1 MPKSLFIITLLS
13 LIGVTIMFLGAT
25 PSSARGFYYVIW
37 LSFTYLVWM
46 KKDLLRGAFQKSPF
60 GSFFTF
66 LLLGISMILLEETIA
81 GITVNLLSSEN
92 LTSLLSKVPPYYANN
107 LLLLPGFIIA
117 WYILLRRYSYTQKE
131 FLILVGL
138 FGIFSEKIY
147 IHILTLPII
156 GIPLAPVTM
165 LTYIGIILPSYLS
178 LDKEWE
184 KRLHPI
190 LRYSIGLLF
199 PILVSIPFLALHGFL
214 SNLGYIDPSILTH

>member
-1 MPKSLFIITLLS
+1 
-13 LIGVTIMFLGAT
+13 MFLGAT

-46 KKDLLRGAFQKSPF
+46 KKDLLRETFQTSPF
-60 GSFFTF
+60 GSFLTF

-81 GITVNLLSSEN
+81 GITVNILSSEN
-92 LTSLLSKVPPYYANN
+92 LTSLLSTVPPYYANN

-147 IHILTLPII
+147 IHIL
-156 GIPLAPVTM
+156 
-165 LTYIGIILPSYLS
+165 ILPF
-178 LDKEWE
+178 
-184 KRLHPI
+184 I
-190 LRYSIGLLF
+190 
-199 PILVSIPFLALHGFL
+199 
-214 SNLGYIDPSILTH
+214 

>member
-1 MPKSLFIITLLS
+1 MWYGSVSPILSGWKKIFSEKNVPKIS
-13 LIGVTIMFLGAT
+13 
-25 PSSARGFYYVIW
+25 
-37 LSFTYLVWM
+37 
-46 KKDLLRGAFQKSPF
+46 F
-60 GSFFTF
+60 GSFLTF

-107 LLLLPGFIIA
+107 LLLLPGFTIA
-117 WYILLRRYSYTQKE
+117 FWYILLRRYSYTQKE

-178 LDKEWE
+178 LDKE
-184 KRLHPI
+184 
-190 LRYSIGLLF
+190 
-199 PILVSIPFLALHGFL
+199 
-214 SNLGYIDPSILTH
+214 